1 MRHKHERQ
9 AVVFGVLIAL
19 LAISGLAALAVYTGA
34 LVLPG
39 DPEFVTAE
47 PTGTSIVQSQACV
60 PDETYP
66 VAYSQVQV
74 TVLNGSTRSG
84 LASTVA
90 EMLAD
95 RGFDILGAGNDT
107 RQPIEP
113 LISFGPE
120 GIAQAYTLL
129 AHYPTARLVLDAR
142 VDDTVDLTVPQ
153 SFEELEPVESV
164 TLDPETPLVSVPE
177 CADPATIT
185 PLPLPAHLAPTTE
198 EGDEGD
204 AGDEQG
210 ADDADAADEPDVSD
224 EG

>member
-1 MRHKHERQ
+1 MRLRHKHERQ

-19 LAISGLAALAVYTGA
+19 MAISGLAALAVYTGA
-34 LVLPG
+34 LALPG

-47 PTGTSIVQSQACV
+47 PTGTSIVQSPACV

-66 VAYSQVQV
+66 VAYNQVQV

-90 EMLAD
+90 DLLAE
-95 RGFDILGAGNDT
+95 RGFDVLGVGNDT
-107 RQPIEP
+107 RAPIDP

-142 VDDTVDLTVPQ
+142 VDGTVDLTVPQ
-153 SFEELEPVESV
+153 SFEELEPVDSV
-164 TLDPETPLVSVPE
+164 TLDPETPLVSVPD
-177 CADPATIT
+177 CTDPATIT
-185 PLPLPAHLAPTTE
+185 PLPLPAHLAPT
-198 EGDEGD
+198 DEDGQ
-204 AGDEQG
+204 GDEQG
-210 ADDADAADEPDVSD
+210 ADDAADEPDVTD